1 MVTDHQKHAKVF
13 RALCDPKRLA
23 ILELL
28 RSGEKCACVLMD
40 RLEMGQSAVSY
51 HMKILCESGIV
62 ASRQEGTGTQYRL
75 SDTGRGAAAEL
86 LMKLTTPDLGPS
98 GEEDCCR

>member
-1 MVTDHQKHAKVF
+1 MQRCSGHCAIPN
-13 RALCDPKRLA
+13 ALRFWNCSAAVKN
-23 ILELL
+23 
-28 RSGEKCACVLMD
+28 VLMD

-62 ASRQEGTGTQYRL
+62 ASRQEGKWTHYRL